1 MAASS
6 GKLYVGHVSTR
17 TTRRDLEELFEK
29 YGRVQNVEIKH
40 GGFAFVDYEDSRD
53 ADEAVRELN
62 GHSLNGDRLIVE
74 HSKKAGGE
82 GSGCFLCGG
91 TGHWARDCP
100 DANERGMDV
109 RSGRCFRCGQ
119 TGHLAKYCRGEPAYS
134 GYRRRSPPP
143 YGRRDYGYQ
152 RGGRSRSP
160 VQYERSYP
168 RSPPDY
174 YRRERSRTPPRY
186 GRSPSPDYYSRGRS
200 RSPRGYGRSRSPYDR
215 EPLRRRSPYGGS
227 RDYPPEDRSPL
238 PNDMMERPPVDPRR

>member
-100 DANERGMDV
+100 DANERDV
-109 RSGRCFRCGQ
+109 RRHLTVEETMGINEAVGPDHLCNMKEAIHDHRPTTTAGNDPELHQ
-119 TGHLAKYCRGEPAYS
+119 DTGDHLALTITAEDGREAHEVMVAQGLPMIGNLCVEEARMEEVGIIRQKTGRHCR
-134 GYRRRSPPP
+134 
-143 YGRRDYGYQ
+143 
-152 RGGRSRSP
+152 
-160 VQYERSYP
+160 
-168 RSPPDY
+168 
-174 YRRERSRTPPRY
+174 TI
-186 GRSPSPDYYSRGRS
+186 
-200 RSPRGYGRSRSPYDR
+200 
-215 EPLRRRSPYGGS
+215 
-227 RDYPPEDRSPL
+227 
-238 PNDMMERPPVDPRR
+238 